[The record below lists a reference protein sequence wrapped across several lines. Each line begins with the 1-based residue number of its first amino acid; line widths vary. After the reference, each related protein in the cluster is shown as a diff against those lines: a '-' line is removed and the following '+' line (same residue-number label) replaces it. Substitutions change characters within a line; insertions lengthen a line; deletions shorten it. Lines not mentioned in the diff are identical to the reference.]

1 MFIDYKNCTLC
12 GSKKLIKLQ
21 SNLSE
26 KSFYVDAIISDLCLT
41 KKDLNKI
48 KLYQCQICKTKLHSP
63 WFTKDIS
70 RRIYSSIYGQHHRN
84 WSNLINF
91 VDKNKLPDHG
101 NLFEIL
107 KQKIK
112 VNNYAEYN
120 SPFMGLFLNF
130 FSYEYNAN
138 VNSNKLIHSSLIKY
152 LTSRQLA
159 GKKILLN
166 KNRSLL
172 LNNYLKKFKEIK
184 QKLKN
189 KKTIN
194 KSLFIDNSNLSW
206 GQNDNYQSVNSKTYA
221 QEFFDLKLLEFNP
234 ILKKN
239 TFDLFGIFHSID
251 HTFEP
256 MRILNFALDCSKFV
270 VVFCHN
276 QNKGVTKQHQFS
288 ITRGVLEYFKE
299 NKIYNIDITNLINK
313 SYKSPEIYFIC
324 TKSKLNF
331 NILRNKF
338 LNENKKNEGFYNRN

>member
-1 MFIDYKNCTLC
+1 MFINYKNCTLC
-12 GSKKLIKLQ
+12 GSKKLIKLK

-26 KSFYVDAIISDLCLT
+26 KSFYVDAIISDLCLS

-48 KLYQCQICKTKLHSP
+48 KLFQCQICKTKLHSP

-91 VDKNKLPDHG
+91 VNKNKLPNHG
-101 NLFEIL
+101 NLFKIL

-130 FSYEYNAN
+130 FNNEYNLK
-138 VNSNKLIHSSLIKY
+138 VNSTRIIHSSLIKY

-159 GKKILLN
+159 GKKILSN
-166 KNRSLL
+166 KKQSLFS
-172 LNNYLKKFKEIK
+172 NNYLKKFKKIK

-189 KKTIN
+189 KNTSN
-194 KSLFIDNSNLSW
+194 KFLFIDNSNLGW
-206 GQNDNYQSVNSKTYA
+206 GHNDNYQSVNSKTYA
-221 QEFFDLKLLEFNP
+221 QELFDLKLLEFNP
-234 ILKKN
+234 IFKKN
-239 TFDLFGIFHSID
+239 TFDLFGIFHSLD

-256 MRILNFALDCSKFV
+256 MKILNFALNCSKYV
-270 VVFCHN
+270 IVFCHN

-288 ITRGVLEYFKE
+288 ITSGFLEYLKE
-299 NKIYNIDITNLINK
+299 NKIYNIDVTNLINK
-313 SYKSPEIYFIC
+313 SYNSPEIYFIC
-324 TKSKLNF
+324 TKSKINF
-331 NILRNKF
+331 KVLR
-338 LNENKKNEGFYNRN
+338 KKIFSEKY

>member
-12 GSKKLIKLQ
+12 GSKKLTKLQ

-130 FSYEYNAN
+130 F
-138 VNSNKLIHSSLIKY
+138 
-152 LTSRQLA
+152 
-159 GKKILLN
+159 
-166 KNRSLL
+166 
-172 LNNYLKKFKEIK
+172 NY
-184 QKLKN
+184 
-189 KKTIN
+189 
-194 KSLFIDNSNLSW
+194 
-206 GQNDNYQSVNSKTYA
+206 
-221 QEFFDLKLLEFNP
+221 
-234 ILKKN
+234 
-239 TFDLFGIFHSID
+239 
-251 HTFEP
+251 
-256 MRILNFALDCSKFV
+256 
-270 VVFCHN
+270 
-276 QNKGVTKQHQFS
+276 
-288 ITRGVLEYFKE
+288 
-299 NKIYNIDITNLINK
+299 
-313 SYKSPEIYFIC
+313 
-324 TKSKLNF
+324 
-331 NILRNKF
+331 
-338 LNENKKNEGFYNRN
+338 